1 MNKGFTLLEILIVIA
16 LIGVLTAFGLASY
29 TATQKT
35 GRNSRRTADLKV
47 IQNSLETYYGD
58 TTVYPGGS
66 CDPGITYLPQG
77 MPKDPRTNVVYTPA
91 SCTAS
96 VYCFCADME
105 GGSGSNSDSSCN
117 FAAATKTHF
126 CVKNLQ

>member
-35 GRNSRRTADLKV
+35 ARNSRRAADLKV

-58 TTVYPGGS
+58 TTAYPGAS

-77 MPKDPRTNVVYTPA
+77 MPKDPKTNIVYAPA
-91 SCTAS
+91 SCTTSA
-96 VYCFCADME
+96 YCFCADME
-105 GGSGSNSDSSCN
+105 GGSGSNSDGECN

-126 CVKNLQ
+126 CVTNLQ